1 MIVKPTEQITKA
13 DIEALVTEKHAEAKT
28 LEYKMKLPDQTDD
41 AKKEILADETP
52 VKLSSPHRVVVHLI
66 PLGNFLNRER
76 IDLKKAFELRQNF
89 PPIHVG
95 GGNFRFNLDGF
106 INFSFTNEL
115 LGECSGYC
123 QVFRDGSIEL
133 ADASGRLIAGNGA
146 NNTVRPEIRS
156 IAFEQEIADAFTQ
169 CASGLAQL
177 QVGPPFCTSLSL
189 LGVKGARMLSPVI
202 HPLASALLVDRDN
215 LLLPEIVLEELPANP
230 HVALR
235 PLFDMVWQSCGL
247 PRCYDYDDQGN
258 WKPHQ

>member
-106 INFSFTNEL
+106 VNFSFANERT
-115 LGECSGYC
+115 GDCSEC
-123 QVFRDGSIEL
+123 
-133 ADASGRLIAGNGA
+133 
-146 NNTVRPEIRS
+146 
-156 IAFEQEIADAFTQ
+156 
-169 CASGLAQL
+169 
-177 QVGPPFCTSLSL
+177 
-189 LGVKGARMLSPVI
+189 
-202 HPLASALLVDRDN
+202 H
-215 LLLPEIVLEELPANP
+215 
-230 HVALR
+230 
-235 PLFDMVWQSCGL
+235 
-247 PRCYDYDDQGN
+247 
-258 WKPHQ
+258 